1 MEHNTKLAAGRVGK
15 KRQDHIPIKVA
26 PIAASHVETPFG
38 EPDSR
43 ADDGNSPRRIYEF
56 TT

>member
-1 MEHNTKLAAGRVGK
+1 MMNTKLAAGRVGK

-26 PIAASHVETPFG
+26 PFAASHVETPSG
-38 EPDSR
+38 ELDLR
-43 ADDGNSPRRIYEF
+43 AHDENFPRRIYEF